1 MRYRMELNEQ
11 DLNLESFQRK
21 LRVTN
26 KSEAKLNFQNR
37 KFISGELSK
46 QKIPAFTKLT
56 LCACVHA
63 CVHVCGS
70 CGYGIAGHWI
80 IKPVILPLVFQFA
93 SYMHILWSN
102 PLVSYSDKHLESIKN
117 KESLIL

>member
-1 MRYRMELNEQ
+1 MHCLMELNEYR
-11 DLNLESFQRK
+11 LNLESFQRK

-26 KSEAKLNFQNR
+26 KSEAKLNLQNR
-37 KFISGELSK
+37 KLISGKITK

-70 CGYGIAGHWI
+70 CGYGIAGH
-80 IKPVILPLVFQFA
+80 
-93 SYMHILWSN
+93 
-102 PLVSYSDKHLESIKN
+102 
-117 KESLIL
+117 

>member
-1 MRYRMELNEQ
+1 MRNLPKMRYRMELNEQ

-70 CGYGIAGHWI
+70 CGYGIAGH
-80 IKPVILPLVFQFA
+80 
-93 SYMHILWSN
+93 
-102 PLVSYSDKHLESIKN
+102 
-117 KESLIL
+117 